1 MGCVNRAGSTW
12 GAYEPPS
19 GTSIL
24 STIAGSVLGTGA
36 AVGLGVV
43 GGFELVDSAM
53 VELVVEAVVATPD
66 VGAAVAAPAGEP
78 AVDVEPAEPLDAH
91 ADASSPDA
99 AAMTMVVCC
108 FMDTLC
114 EAAADAY
121 LTVSDP
127 ASGRS
132 QLSARFWYR

>member
-1 MGCVNRAGSTW
+1 MGCVNRAGSIW

-19 GTSIL
+19 ATSIL
-24 STIAGSVLGTGA
+24 STVAGAVLGTGA

-43 GGFELVDSAM
+43 GGFELVDWAV
-53 VELVVEAVVATPD
+53 VELVVAVVAALVVALVVATSDGETAAD
-66 VGAAVAAPAGEP
+66 VGP
-78 AVDVEPAEPLDAH
+78 AVPLDAH
-91 ADASSPDA
+91 ADARSVHA
-99 AAMTMVVCC
+99 AVAMTMVVCC

-114 EAAADAY
+114 DAAADAY

-132 QLSARFWYR
+132 QVSARFWYR